1 MTEPR
6 DISARF
12 NLAAKADPA
21 ANAVD
26 SRPVSHVVDRNPAT
40 GTVMRD
46 PAAGVVERNPAANV
60 AGADA
65 SERRAPAAWTPEA
78 AATGTSAAA
87 HRFANDPRFQ
97 GKAWTIKGVEVT
109 GVELKEN
116 WEAWEATRSGKEK
129 VAAAAIS
136 GKLTGK
142 MQSRAKESSK
152 DASRKLG
159 EDMSE
164 AGSAGAAD
172 ADAEAMESVPERARQ
187 AAKAGAGAAS
197 AAKDAAKLASDRA
210 KAVPSRPARAKRARV
225 KAARA
230 YAKGNIERSAQHLA
244 KAKRLSNPRLA
255 NARSMASTLFK
266 SVGSKGPAIAIGC
279 AAAGMA
285 GLIAITLFAG
295 ILAAVQSTSQ
305 AAELE
310 GNARIIASYLLD
322 KGVDEMHVAA
332 IMGCLSA
339 ETGDFDPTLGE
350 TASDAGGIGICQWPT
365 NSAYGANPP
374 GLRLKA
380 YAAESGR
387 EWTDIFVQLDFMWAQ
402 ISGEEA
408 ESAPGISAYA
418 SSDWGWAPYS
428 DCREWRSSNGIS
440 GSASWQGFLGT
451 ADILTACGYFTYGYL
466 RPADWAAKIDV
477 RCFGDD
483 MGHTGAVA
491 FWGALLQG
499 SGGSE
504 GTATTVARA
513 YGEIGK
519 PYLWGA
525 CGPDSFDC
533 SGLVSYCLTGT
544 YGVRIGT
551 TETFMTWPQVD
562 EPQPGDICTNSHHCG
577 IYIGSGLMVHAPH
590 TGDYVKIG
598 AVHADMIYV
607 RYQG

>member
-1 MTEPR
+1 MPEPR
-6 DISARF
+6 DISASF
-12 NLAAKADPA
+12 NLVSKADPA

-26 SRPVSHVVDRNPAT
+26 SRPVSHVVERSPDA
-40 GTVMRD
+40 GTVTRD
-46 PAAGVVERNPAANV
+46 PAQGVVERNPAANM
-60 AGADA
+60 AGRPAG
-65 SERRAPAAWTPEA
+65 ERTAPAAWTPEA
-78 AATGTSAAA
+78 ASTGASASAQ
-87 HRFANDPRFQ
+87 RFASSPQPQD
-97 GKAWTIKGVEVT
+97 KVWSIKGAEVT
-109 GVELKEN
+109 GAELREN
-116 WEAWEATRSGKEK
+116 WEAWEATRHGEIG
-129 VAAAAIS
+129 AAALS
-136 GKLTGK
+136 GKLGTT
-142 MQSRAKESSK
+142 RAKLAANAKGSSA
-152 DASRKLG
+152 DGMRKLG
-159 EDMSE
+159 ADMDE
-164 AGSAGAAD
+164 AGSAGGSD
-172 ADAEAMESVPERARQ
+172 ADSQAMESMQARARQ
-187 AAKAGAGAAS
+187 TSSTGAA
-197 AAKDAAKLASDRA
+197 A
-210 KAVPSRPARAKRARV
+210 AKRARGRAQALAGRSARAQHAKA

-230 YAKGNIERSAQHLA
+230 YAKGNVERSAQHLA
-244 KAKRLSNPRLA
+244 KAKRLSGSRIA
-255 NARSMASTLFK
+255 SARGTAASLLK
-266 SVGSKGPAIAIGC
+266 SLGSKAPAIAIGC
-279 AAAGMA
+279 AIAATA
-285 GLIAITLFAG
+285 GLLAITLLAG

-310 GNARIIASYLLD
+310 GNARIIASYLLE

-418 SSDWGWAPYS
+418 ASDWGWAPYA
-428 DCREWRSSNGIS
+428 DCREWRATS
-440 GSASWQGFLGT
+440 GVSGPASWQGFLGT

-466 RPADWAAKIDV
+466 RPADWAAKIEV

-504 GTATTVARA
+504 GTATAVARA

-525 CGPDSFDC
+525 CGPDAFDC

-544 YGVRIGT
+544 YGMRVGT
-551 TETFMTWPQVD
+551 TETFMGWPQVD
-562 EPQPGDICTNSHHCG
+562 DPQPGDICTNSHHCG

-590 TGDYVKIG
+590 TGDYVRIG